1 MFHIK
6 SCINIEHR
14 LLISS
19 YQLKTKFVRGEQGG
33 KETFYSS
40 PLTQLTSA
48 SKNTISMKLA
58 RENISAVFS
67 NNTKHNFFYMKNTKI
82 KVQVLQRGKT

>member
-1 MFHIK
+1 M
-6 SCINIEHR
+6 
-14 LLISS
+14 SS
-19 YQLKTKFVRGEQGG
+19 YQLKTKFVRGGEG

-67 NNTKHNFFYMKNTKI
+67 KGNTN
-82 KVQVLQRGKT
+82 R

>member
-6 SCINIEHR
+6 PC
-14 LLISS
+14 ISS
-19 YQLKTKFVRGEQGG
+19 YQLKTKFVRGGEEGG

-40 PLTQLTSA
+40 PLTRLTNA
-48 SKNTISMKLA
+48 GKNTISMKLA

-67 NNTKHNFFYMKNTKI
+67 KGNTN
-82 KVQVLQRGKT
+82 R